1 MLTKRAFLLT
11 ASGLLLTASM
21 AFGQTPATSTDM
33 LFWLLGGIL
42 ILVLLLVLV
51 AGASLASATRQVR
64 HYEASATN
72 QSITKA
78 EEGAPTC

>member
-11 ASGLLLTASM
+11 AAGLLLTGNM
-21 AFGQTPATSTDM
+21 AFGQTATTGADM

-42 ILVLLLVLV
+42 IIVLLMVLI

-64 HYEASATN
+64 QHTASATN
-72 QSITKA
+72 QSITEV

>member
-11 ASGLLLTASM
+11 ASGLLLTANM

-42 ILVLLLVLV
+42 ILMLLMVLV

-64 HYEASATN
+64 HHEASATN
-72 QSITKA
+72 QSITKV
-78 EEGAPTC
+78 EEGSSVC